1 MARDRLHNQKE
12 FLTLNGLNSRNRSS
26 PAEKEYNRRR
36 EPPVHSVPVMENPEH
51 MSPLGPEAEGG
62 KAASGR
68 DNQYCQG
75 TCGEFPDEEGIKKV
89 TDVFKEQGPA
99 RAVERVHFSQT
110 PDFHAGRRRN
120 EQNVDEG
127 GGEQRDDSHLRYV
140 PYGAA
145 LEIEDERTDERPYRH
160 HGLQAYKAAFD
171 EFPGRHRFPAV
182 IIGIA
187 DDKAGKHEEKSTAR

>member
-36 EPPVHSVPVMENPEH
+36 
-51 MSPLGPEAEGG
+51 
-62 KAASGR
+62 
-68 DNQYCQG
+68 
-75 TCGEFPDEEGIKKV
+75 
-89 TDVFKEQGPA
+89 VFKAQGPA

-145 LEIEDERTDERPYRH
+145 LEIEDERADERPYRH

-171 EFPGRHRFPAV
+171 EFPGRLRNRRP
-182 IIGIA
+182 GSR
-187 DDKAGKHEEKSTAR
+187 G